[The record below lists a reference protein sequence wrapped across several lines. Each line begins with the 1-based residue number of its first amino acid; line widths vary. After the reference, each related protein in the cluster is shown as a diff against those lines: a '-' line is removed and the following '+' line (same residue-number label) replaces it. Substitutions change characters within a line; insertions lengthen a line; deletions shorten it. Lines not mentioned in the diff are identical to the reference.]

1 MNVAQSIV
9 KMLESLGVDA
19 IFTGS
24 GQGSGD
30 ILFAFAESEKIRTI
44 MTRHEQA
51 ASFMAYG
58 YAMTS
63 GKLGVCNAQGG
74 PGSYNFFSGLGMAY
88 TGSFPVMS
96 IASYSPRKWRGMGDL
111 GEVTGQNR
119 TPNSQAMFS
128 GTTKKTFLIERPEQA
143 CDLFEE
149 AVNLAYEGR
158 PGPVHI
164 DLPYDVAATET
175 KYHRDIHV
183 NVKPVLPQDK
193 DIRIFAE
200 YLDQAIRA
208 KKRVIAY
215 FGYGC
220 VHSGAGAELL
230 EFVER
235 FQLPFITTMDA
246 KGVIA
251 DNHPLSIGM
260 GGTCGDMGARQ
271 ALKEAEVVL
280 AVGCSFAKWQSWRFQ
295 EDIFDDKVL
304 MHINLDAHEIGKV
317 FKADFSM
324 VSDAKPAMR
333 KLTDAL
339 ASRISVTEKAS
350 PVIDRHCFQTIA
362 YEGAKVHPGQLSQQ
376 LGQLLPDNAL
386 VLGDAGAHMIWMAA
400 YMQLN
405 GGQTFKNPGSF
416 GPMASHT
423 NASIGA
429 QMAAPGRRVIVG
441 CGDGCYQMA
450 GFELMTAVQNRIPVI
465 WVIYNN
471 SEFNIIKLFNLVAH
485 GKEVFNHL
493 LGPDFAEY
501 AKLCGAN
508 GFRVD
513 RLEQF
518 EPAFKAALASDM
530 PSVINVITDEQCVMP
545 FKFYDQE

>member
-19 IFTGS
+19 LFTGS

-63 GKLGVCNAQGG
+63 HKLGVCNAQGG
-74 PGSYNFFSGLGMAY
+74 PGSYNLFSGLGIAY
-88 TGSFPVMS
+88 SGSYPVMS
-96 IASYSPRKWRGMGDL
+96 IASYAPTKWRGKGDL
-111 GEVTGQNR
+111 GEVTGLNR
-119 TPNSQAMFS
+119 TPDSQAMF
-128 GTTKKTFLIERPEQA
+128 GATTKKTFLIERPEQA

-149 AVNLAYEGR
+149 AVNLAYNGR
-158 PGPVHI
+158 PGPIHI
-164 DLPYDVAATET
+164 DLPYDVAAAET
-175 KYHRDIHV
+175 KHHRDIKV
-183 NVKPVLPQDK
+183 EVKPILPLDK
-193 DIRIFAE
+193 DIRLFAE
-200 YLDQAIRA
+200 YLEQALKSG
-208 KKRVIAY
+208 KKVLAW
-215 FGYGC
+215 FGFGC
-220 VHSGAGAELL
+220 VHGAAGPELL

-235 FQLPFITTMDA
+235 FQIPFITTMDA
-246 KGVIA
+246 KGMIA
-251 DNHPLSIGM
+251 DNHPLHLGM

-271 ALKEAEVVL
+271 ALKDAEVVL
-280 AVGCSFAKWQSWRFQ
+280 AVGNSFAKWQTWRFQ
-295 EDIFDDKVL
+295 EDIFDQKVL
-304 MHINLDAHEIGKV
+304 MHINFDAHEIDKV
-317 FKADFSM
+317 YKADFSM
-324 VSDAKPAMR
+324 VSAVKPAMAR
-333 KLTDAL
+333 LTEAL
-339 ASRISVTEKAS
+339 AGRIKVTEKFR
-350 PVIDRHCFQTIA
+350 PVIDRNCCQPIV
-362 YEGAKVHPGQLSQQ
+362 YQGAKVHPGQLSQE
-376 LGQLLPDNAL
+376 LGRLLPEKAI
-386 VLGDAGAHMIWMAA
+386 VLGDAGAHMIWLAA

-405 GGQTFKNPGSF
+405 GGQCYKNPGSF

-423 NASIGA
+423 NAAIGV
-429 QMAAPGRRVIVG
+429 QLAAPDRRVIVG

-450 GFELMTAVQNRIPVI
+450 GFELMTAVQNRIPII
-465 WVIYNN
+465 WIIFNN

-485 GKEVFNHL
+485 GKEVFNHI

-518 EPAFKAALASDM
+518 EPAFKAALASEL
-530 PSVINVITDEQCVMP
+530 PTVINVITDEESVIP
-545 FKFYDQE
+545 FKLYNQE